1 MLTIDVGVLLALGK
15 IYYRRESQSGVG
27 LGQGRAPAE
36 QLWAVR
42 SSMEWSASSRGGR
55 YNGECPPPTFPIH
68 SAGTSEGG
76 HLHLLE
82 RNGISEICICN
93 VFNKGHLFGLYSK
106 ILGVLPFPHL
116 QPLTLFSLLQP
127 PSLFSHH
134 ASVRARHSLERPW
147 KAGSWVYTQ
156 SNAGSSKGSGSTWKL
171 LGLSVVWGCRPLT
184 VPYRPHK
191 HVTLL
196 GYSLADCPNMIP
208 QVKSF

>member
-116 QPLTLFSLLQP
+116 QPLTLFSLSSNLP
-127 PSLFSHH
+127 PSFPIMPLWEH
-134 ASVRARHSLERPW
+134 AIPLRGPERLVVECTLSRMQ
-147 KAGSWVYTQ
+147 A
-156 SNAGSSKGSGSTWKL
+156 AAKGQGQPESY
-171 LGLSVVWGCRPLT
+171 WGCLWF
-184 VPYRPHK
+184 
-191 HVTLL
+191 
-196 GYSLADCPNMIP
+196 GGADP
-208 QVKSF
+208 